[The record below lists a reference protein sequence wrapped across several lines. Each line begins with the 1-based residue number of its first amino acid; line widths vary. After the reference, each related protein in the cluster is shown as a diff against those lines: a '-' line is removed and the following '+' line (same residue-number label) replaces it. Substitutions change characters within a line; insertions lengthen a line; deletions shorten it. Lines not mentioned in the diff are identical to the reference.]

1 MNRHILWSIIA
12 TVLFLFSA
20 TITPAATADICTGV
34 RETVRNAVNALQ
46 GYYSVNGK
54 YPDQL
59 SGTAFAPP
67 DQVIVIYE
75 KMNIDPETEIFMVR
89 AYGENCGTMYIATPA
104 SPEPHEI
111 PITSAAVRRTA
122 ANPSTAE
129 AKTGNGASQLTPILV
144 SLAIFFLVFVLII
157 LIFFKHY
164 KKSGPATHQEKEG
177 QSLPTDSE

>member
-20 TITPAATADICTGV
+20 TITPAANADICTGV
-34 RETVRNAVNALQ
+34 KETVRNAVNALQ
-46 GYYSVNGK
+46 GYYSANGK

-59 SGTAFAPP
+59 SGTAFVPP
-67 DQVIVIYE
+67 EQVIVIYE
-75 KMNIDPETEIFMVR
+75 KMNIDPETKIFMVR

-111 PITSAAVRRTA
+111 PMTSAAVLHKS
-122 ANPSTAE
+122 ANRATSGTTPG
-129 AKTGNGASQLTPILV
+129 KGASQLTPILV
-144 SLAIFFLVFVLII
+144 SLAIFFLVSALII
-157 LIFFKHY
+157 LIFLKY
-164 KKSGPATHQEKEG
+164 YNKSGPATQQEKKG